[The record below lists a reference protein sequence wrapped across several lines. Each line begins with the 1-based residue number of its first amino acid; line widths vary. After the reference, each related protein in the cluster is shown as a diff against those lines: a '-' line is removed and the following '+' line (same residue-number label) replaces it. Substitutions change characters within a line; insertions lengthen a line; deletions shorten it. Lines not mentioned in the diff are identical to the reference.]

1 MITDLKKSFTKDS
14 VGKIMEAEK
23 YLISSAVFYPLYIQN
38 RYYASAKNVT
48 NVIFHPYGGD
58 IDFIAAKKIDES

>member
-1 MITDLKKSFTKDS
+1 
-14 VGKIMEAEK
+14 MEAEK

-58 IDFIAAKKIDES
+58 IDFIAAKKIEES